1 MDKNYP
7 LTIFIING
15 HKLFLVII
23 NKGFKMRQYESYK
36 CNACGNVIEVQ
47 NVGGGT
53 LSCCDQE
60 MKMVTENL
68 TLVNLMKSFAGE
80 SQARNK
86 YEYFAKVAQKDGYRD
101 IAEHFQRA
109 ANNEKVHAKLELS
122 LHNRMINDSQESFG
136 DTKENLQA
144 AIDGESYENVTM
156 YPDFAK
162 IAKDEGYSEAARLFT
177 GIGKIEVEHE
187 NMFKMLLERLESDTE
202 FVSDNEE
209 EEWICEV
216 CGHVHRGKKPPKTC
230 PVCKH
235 PQEYQSRLNSK
246 K

>member
-1 MDKNYP
+1 
-7 LTIFIING
+7 
-15 HKLFLVII
+15 
-23 NKGFKMRQYESYK
+23 MRQYETYR
-36 CNACGNVIEVQ
+36 CNKCGNEVEVQ
-47 NVGGGT
+47 RVGGGE
-53 LSCCDQE
+53 LHCCGEAME
-60 MKMVTENL
+60 MITTNL
-68 TLVNLMKSFAGE
+68 TLVNLMKAFAGE

-86 YEYFAKVAQKDGYRD
+86 YEYFAKVAQKEGYRD

-109 ANNEKVHAKLELS
+109 ANNEKVHAKLELA
-122 LHNRMINDSQESFG
+122 LHNRISNSSEDSFG
-136 DTKENLQA
+136 NTAQNLQM

-162 IAKDEGYSEAARLFT
+162 IAKDEGEKEASRLFS

-187 NMFKMLLERLESDTE
+187 KMFKMLLERLEANSE
-202 FVSDNEE
+202 FISEDEE
-209 EEWICEV
+209 EAWICEV
-216 CGHVHRGKKPPKTC
+216 CGHIHYGKKALKVC